1 MSWASVL
8 TNHMKTSRTLIGMPA
23 FKNVAVIET
32 RLGAAGNAYLQ
43 PSALALTVQGLIVFG
58 GAHRRDNF
66 F

>member
-1 MSWASVL
+1 
-8 TNHMKTSRTLIGMPA
+8 MKTSRTLIGMPA